1 MFLEHAQEWRLH
13 HLPAQPIPAPDPPHR
28 EVFPNVQPESPLVQ
42 LAPIPSSPITSYT
55 GEEADFPI
63 TTISFQRIV
72 HSDEV
77 SPEPPLFKTEQFQL
91 PQLLLV
97 LQLCCLSLDTFQGR
111 NVFLAVKG
119 SKLLAGSK
127 KDTRTEFSFKFNMN
141 WEVLQHSKKYA

>member
-1 MFLEHAQEWRLH
+1 MVTLN
-13 HLPAQPIPAPDPPHR
+13 HLPGQPFPIRHHSS
-28 EVFPNVQPESPLVQ
+28 EKKVFE
-42 LAPIPSSPITSYT
+42 AIPSRLITSYT
-55 GEEADFPI
+55 GEEADPHV
-63 TTISFQRIV
+63 TKASFQGV
-72 HSDEV
+72 AWSVKV

-97 LQLCCLSLDTFQGR
+97 LQLCCLSLDTFQGL